1 MVWSLFGKL
10 ALTCMGRRWQEH
22 ASTLHEPGSPW
33 HLGFESGGPWWLG
46 VHCIDILLFA
56 FHRGELGGHGI
67 TY

>member
-33 HLGFESGGPWWLG
+33 HLGFESGG
-46 VHCIDILLFA
+46 
-56 FHRGELGGHGI
+56 LGGLEFTVLI
-67 TY
+67 SSCLLSTEVSREVMA